1 MNIDPELQ
9 GFPIVTPETYTGPA
23 ERRRLFA
30 PIFAGSAAAAV
41 VPAGMQIVE
50 RAIPGPGGNPG
61 LKVRIYRPAASSPLP
76 ALLYCHG
83 GGFIFGNLDSEHAR
97 CVQLSEGAGCLVVS
111 VDYRLSPEHP
121 YPAPVDD
128 AYAALEWLAAEAP
141 SLGVDISRLAVG
153 GTSAGGCIAAAI
165 CLASRD
171 RHGPRIGYQFL
182 CSPVLDDRLKTPSA
196 LDCTA
201 VPIFS
206 RFQAERMWG
215 FYLGD
220 RGAATSAYAAPARA
234 ESFKGLPPAYLLAC
248 GLDPL
253 RDEAVEYAMKLLA
266 ERIAVELHV
275 VPNVPHAFDLARP
288 AAARSR
294 QVLAEMQEALRR
306 AFVLPESD

>member
-1 MNIDPELQ
+1 
-9 GFPIVTPETYTGPA
+9 
-23 ERRRLFA
+23 
-30 PIFAGSAAAAV
+30 
-41 VPAGMQIVE
+41 MQIVDSK
-50 RAIPGPGGNPG
+50 IPGPASNPE
-61 LKVRIYRPAASSPLP
+61 LTVRIYRPAGFGSLP

-97 CVQLSEGAGCLVVS
+97 CVQLSDGGRCVVVS

-128 AYAALEWLAAEAP
+128 AYAALEWLAAEAS
-141 SLGVDISRLAVG
+141 SLGVDTTRLAVG

-165 CLASRD
+165 SLASRD
-171 RHGPRIGYQFL
+171 RQGPHIGYQL
-182 CSPVLDDRLKTPSA
+182 LGSPVLDDRLETPSA
-196 LDCTA
+196 IRCTA

-206 RFQAERMWG
+206 RFQAERMWA

-220 RGAATSAYAAPARA
+220 RCTATPAYAAPARA
-234 ESFKGLPPAYLLAC
+234 ASFKGLPPAYILAC

-266 ERIAVELHV
+266 EDIAVELHV
-275 VPNVPHAFDLARP
+275 VPNVPHAFDLAQP

-294 QVLAEMQEALRR
+294 HVLAEMQDALRR
-306 AFVLPESD
+306 AFARPAA

>member
-1 MNIDPELQ
+1 MDIDPELQ

-23 ERRRLFA
+23 ERRRVFA

-41 VPAGMQIVE
+41 VPAGMQIVD
-50 RAIPGPGGNPG
+50 RVIPGPAGNPE
-61 LKVRIYRPAASSPLP
+61 LSVRIYRPAASGSLP

-97 CVQLSEGAGCLVVS
+97 CVQLSEGANCVVVS

-128 AYAALEWLAAEAP
+128 AYAALEWLATQAP
-141 SLGVDISRLAVG
+141 TLGVDLARLAVG

-165 CLASRD
+165 ALASRD
-171 RHGPRIGYQFL
+171 RQGPRIGFQFL

-196 LDCTA
+196 VDCTA

-206 RFQAERMWG
+206 RFQAERMWA
-215 FYLGD
+215 FYLGE
-220 RGAATSAYAAPARA
+220 GHATTPAYAAPARA
-234 ESFKGLPPAYLLAC
+234 ASVAGLPPAYILAC

-266 ERIAVELHV
+266 EQIAVELHV
-275 VPNVPHAFDLARP
+275 VPGVPHAFDLARP
-288 AAARSR
+288 MAARSR

-306 AFVLPESD
+306 AFALPRV

>member
-9 GFPIVTPETYTGPA
+9 GFPIVTPETYTGPI
-23 ERRRLFA
+23 ERRRIFA
-30 PIFAGSAAAAV
+30 PIFTSSAAAAV
-41 VPAGMQIVE
+41 IPPGMQIVD
-50 RAIPGPGGNPG
+50 RLIPGPAANPE
-61 LKVRIYRPAASSPLP
+61 LRVRIYRPAGPGSLP

-83 GGFIFGNLDSEHAR
+83 GGFIFGDLDSEHAR
-97 CVQLSEGAGCLVVS
+97 CVQLSDGAHCVVVS

-128 AYAALEWLAAEAP
+128 AYAALEWLAAEAS
-141 SLGVDISRLAVG
+141 SLEVDITRLAVG

-165 CLASRD
+165 SLASRD
-171 RHGPRIGYQFL
+171 RHGPHIGYQFL
-182 CSPVLDDRLKTPSA
+182 CSPVLDDRLQTPSA
-196 LDCTA
+196 IHCTA

-206 RFQAERMWG
+206 RFQAERMWA
-215 FYLGD
+215 FYLGGRD
-220 RGAATSAYAAPARA
+220 ARIPAYAAPARA
-234 ESFKGLPPAYLLAC
+234 PCFKELPPAYILAC

-266 ERIAVELHV
+266 EEIPVELHV

-288 AAARSR
+288 MAARSR

-306 AFVLPESD
+306 AFAQSRA